1 MLLKTS
7 WCTQF
12 FVYCS
17 IGLQLHRI
25 KKAYRRKAL
34 ELHPDRNYG
43 KEEDATKLFA
53 EIQAAHEV
61 LSDPQERAWYDSH
74 ESQILHG
81 TQGGTED
88 HYEHNVRVT
97 TAEDIAAMLG
107 NFHGRIDFSDSPT
120 GFYGFL
126 RETFEKLARE
136 EEAAADWEGLD
147 IPEYP
152 PFGHKEDA
160 YEDVVKEFYA
170 GWAGF
175 STKKTFSWRDAHR
188 YTDAPDRRIRR
199 LMEKENKKLRDDG
212 IREFNDAVRTL
223 VAFVRKRDPRYL
235 PNTQSSED
243 RQKAMRDASAAQA
256 AKARAANATKLAEAV
271 PEWTKARDMDE
282 SEEEEEEDVDDE
294 EFECVACHKT
304 FKSEKQFEA
313 HERSKKHQKSV
324 QALKRQMYKDNKNF
338 HLDDDTENRGISTAR
353 SLEGEGEEDMPD
365 VAALEINDDDLSE
378 KDPFEDEEAPFEGEE
393 ESEAEVDPF
402 EEQPEESMKTGATS
416 DPIVLSRSASDS
428 EDSDYASE
436 AAIVD
441 RLANPTP
448 LDSTLPDEAKAEDV
462 DTAPAGPKLG
472 KAAQKR
478 QKRAAKEAQTS
489 ESDSKFKCAKCSAA
503 FPSKTQL
510 FQHINDLGHAAPVP
524 QKTVGKKRKNTK

>member
-1 MLLKTS
+1 MQIPRS
-7 WCTQF
+7 SQI
-12 FVYCS
+12 Y
-17 IGLQLHRI
+17 RI

-43 KEEDATKLFA
+43 REEDATRLFS

-74 ESQILHG
+74 ESQILRG
-81 TQGGTED
+81 TGPETEG

-107 NFHGRIDFSDSPT
+107 NFHGRIDFSDSPK
-120 GFYGFL
+120 GFYGYL

-147 IPEYP
+147 VPEYP
-152 PFGHKEDA
+152 PFGHRDDS

-175 STKKTFSWRDAHR
+175 STKKTFSWKDAHR

-199 LMEKENKKLRDDG
+199 LMEKENKKLREDG

-235 PNTQSSED
+235 PNTQSDED
-243 RQKAMRDASAAQA
+243 RQKVMRDASAAQA
-256 AKARAANATKLAEAV
+256 ARARAANAAKLGDVV
-271 PEWTKARDMDE
+271 PEWITARDTAELEE
-282 SEEEEEEDVDDE
+282 SDDEDVENE

-324 QALKRQMYKDNKNF
+324 QALKRQMHKDSKKL
-338 HLDDDTENRGISTAR
+338 HLDDTGPNSGTATPG
-353 SLEGEGEEDMPD
+353 SLEEEEEEDETVPD
-365 VAALEINDDDLSE
+365 VSGMDINDDESYE
-378 KDPFEDEEAPFEGEE
+378 KDPFEEEQDPFEGGDD
-393 ESEAEVDPF
+393 SEVEVDPF
-402 EEQPEESMKTGATS
+402 EDENTS
-416 DPIVLSRSASDS
+416 LPTQNSTAPTTKSPKSSASDS
-428 EDSDYASE
+428 QDSDYASE
-436 AAIVD
+436 AAIAD

-448 LDSTLPDEAKAEDV
+448 LDGQPAESTED
-462 DTAPAGPKLG
+462 TSKPTGPKLG

-478 QKRAAKEAQTS
+478 LKKAAKEAQAP
-489 ESDSKFKCAKCSAA
+489 EGEAKFKCAKCDAP

-510 FQHINDLGHAAPVP
+510 FQHISDLGHAAPVT
-524 QKTVGKKRKNTK
+524 QTKAGKKGKGKK

>member
-1 MLLKTS
+1 
-7 WCTQF
+7 
-12 FVYCS
+12 
-17 IGLQLHRI
+17 
-25 KKAYRRKAL
+25 
-34 ELHPDRNYG
+34 
-43 KEEDATKLFA
+43 
-53 EIQAAHEV
+53 
-61 LSDPQERAWYDSH
+61 
-74 ESQILHG
+74 
-81 TQGGTED
+81 
-88 HYEHNVRVT
+88 VRVT

-147 IPEYP
+147 VPEYP
-152 PFGHKEDA
+152 PFGHKDDL

-175 STKKTFSWRDAHR
+175 STKKTFAWKDAHR

-256 AKARAANATKLAEAV
+256 AKARAANAAKLAEV
-271 PEWTKARDMDE
+271 IPEWTTTRDPDE
-282 SEEEEEEDVDDE
+282 VEEDDEEDIEEE

-313 HERSKKHQKSV
+313 HEKSKKHQKSV
-324 QALKRQMYKDNKNF
+324 QALKRQMHKENKKF
-338 HLDDDTENRGISTAR
+338 HLNDDVPASRTATPG
-353 SLEGEGEEDMPD
+353 SLEEEEEDEKEEDMPD
-365 VAALEINDDDLSE
+365 VAALDINTGEISETDPFEDE
-378 KDPFEDEEAPFEGEE
+378 KDPFEGDEDFEDET
-393 ESEAEVDPF
+393 DPF
-402 EEQPEESMKTGATS
+402 ES
-416 DPIVLSRSASDS
+416 DPAEPSVATENGSTSASKHLDSSASDD

-436 AAIVD
+436 AAIAS
-441 RLANPTP
+441 RLANPT
-448 LDSTLPDEAKAEDV
+448 TPDGPTSGTADPTA
-462 DTAPAGPKLG
+462 TAPQPTGPKLG

-478 QKRAAKEAQTS
+478 LKKAAQAS
-489 ESDSKFKCAKCSAA
+489 ESDSKFKCAKCDAA

-510 FQHINDLGHAAPVP
+510 FQHINDLGHATPVP
-524 QKTVGKKRKNTK
+524 QKKAAKRGKSKK

>member
-1 MLLKTS
+1 VLTIPKLRFRS
-7 WCTQF
+7 SQIC
-12 FVYCS
+12 
-17 IGLQLHRI
+17 RI

-34 ELHPDRNYG
+34 ELHPDRNFG
-43 KEEDATKLFA
+43 KEDDATRLFA

-74 ESQILHG
+74 ESQILRG
-81 TQGGTED
+81 TEAGTED

-107 NFHGRIDFSDSPT
+107 NFHGRIDFSDSPK
-120 GFYGFL
+120 GFYGYL

-147 IPEYP
+147 VPEYP
-152 PFGHKEDA
+152 PFGHKDDL

-175 STKKTFSWRDAHR
+175 STKKTFSWKDAHR

-223 VAFVRKRDPRYL
+223 IAFVRKRDPRYL
-235 PNTQSSED
+235 PNTQSDED
-243 RQKAMRDASAAQA
+243 RQRAMRDASAAQA
-256 AKARAANATKLAEAV
+256 AKARAANAAKLGDVV
-271 PEWTKARDMDE
+271 PEWTKARDLDELEE
-282 SEEEEEEDVDDE
+282 SEDEDVENE

-313 HERSKKHQKSV
+313 HERSKKHQKAV
-324 QALKRQMYKDNKNF
+324 QALKRQMYKDSKKL
-338 HLDDDTENRGISTAR
+338 HLDDDAPNSGTTTPESP
-353 SLEGEGEEDMPD
+353 EEEEEEEEHSMPE
-365 VAALEINDDDLSE
+365 VADLDINDDEPYE
-378 KDPFEDEEAPFEGEE
+378 KDPFEGEKDPFAGGEDLE
-393 ESEAEVDPF
+393 VESDPF
-402 EEQPEESMKTGATS
+402 EDEDSFLHTKDGSATVPRSPKSSTS
-416 DPIVLSRSASDS
+416 DD

-436 AAIVD
+436 AAITD
-441 RLANPTP
+441 RLGNPAP
-448 LDSTLPDEAKAEDV
+448 LNGQPTESSEAASKPTE
-462 DTAPAGPKLG
+462 PKLG

-478 QKRAAKEAQTS
+478 LKKAAKEAQAS
-489 ESDSKFKCAKCSAA
+489 EGESMFKCAKCNAS

-510 FQHINDLGHAAPVP
+510 FQHIKDLGHAAPVE
-524 QKTVGKKRKNTK
+524 QKKAVRKGKGKK